1 MIQSALYRQP
11 ELLDSVRHRH
21 KRLQNLSDYSVTQQ
35 MHAVFVAASEFPLA
49 ALEFPI
55 IFVNTGE
62 RLASGRP
69 MVSPVA
75 LLGLVAN
82 ENLRLAGTRWDARY
96 VPAFIRRY
104 PFLTAGVQG
113 AQAPAVFVDASWSGF
128 HDSEGEPLF
137 DADGQPTPL
146 LKGAIEFLQRFDA
159 EQQRTRAFC
168 TRVVELDLLK
178 EMAADATLPNGETL
192 KVEGL
197 VMVDEEKLNA
207 LPDAL
212 VLELHRSGMLML
224 LQAHLMSLANMQQL
238 VERKA
243 ARQMAATA

>member
-1 MIQSALYRQP
+1 MIQSALYRAP

-21 KRLQNLSDYSVTQQ
+21 KRLQNLTDYSVTQH

-49 ALEFPI
+49 ALDFPI

-62 RLASGRP
+62 RLANGRP

-82 ENLRLAGTRWDARY
+82 ENLRLDGTRWDARY
-96 VPAFIRRY
+96 VPAFIRRF

-113 AQAPAVFVDASWSGF
+113 ASAPAVFVDASWSGF
-128 HDSEGEPLF
+128 SDTEGEPLF
-137 DADGQPTPL
+137 DDQGQPTAL

-168 TRVVELDLLK
+168 TRLVELDLLK

-207 LPDAL
+207 LPDAQ

-224 LQAHLMSLANMQQL
+224 LQAHLMSLANMQPL